1 MEILDIKENP
11 DGSASMT
18 MEISKEEN
26 RSLLEYAITN
36 ILKEEIEKYKDIQEG
51 ELK

>member
-1 MEILDIKENP
+1 MEVLDITENR
-11 DGSASMT
+11 DGSIFMV

-36 ILKEEIEKYKDIQEG
+36 ILKEEIERHEKEE